1 MFSKIKGENEQQR
14 IKSERELSFEK
25 GSEKKNSVA
34 LLTTLHFLRNLQVGT
49 SSLYCE
55 M

>member
-25 GSEKKNSVA
+25 SLEKKKIWRPGANVMK
-34 LLTTLHFLRNLQVGT
+34 LLR
-49 SSLYCE
+49 
-55 M
+55 